1 MVFPRPLD
9 RFVWVQRTDE
19 SGKQKI
25 IPRGALAEHLAGGRW
40 ERILDPTKKK
50 TADAEA
56 EPESSESAPAAKKAA
71 KKQPA
76 KPDSEKE

>member
-1 MVFPRPLD
+1 MVHPRPLD
-9 RFVWVQRTDE
+9 KFVWVQRTDG

-25 IPRGALAEHLAGGRW
+25 ILRSELPSHLQSERW
-40 ERILDPTKKK
+40 ERIYDPTKK
-50 TADAEA
+50 TVD
-56 EPESSESAPAAKKAA
+56 EPESSESVPAAKKAA